1 MRIRAHLFIL
11 AATAAGLATTPAHAT
26 QGLLCRP
33 LSGSGPTLSLL
44 LAAGGGV
51 GGAHVM
57 EGRFSRDA
65 PATAWRPVP
74 VRQSWIDEH
83 RVWVDLTD
91 EARMR
96 DEGKLRAVF
105 VRSGRSWHVAGS
117 FVRGG
122 RVHRVR
128 CEED

>member
-1 MRIRAHLFIL
+1 MPIRIAHFVL
-11 AATAAGLATTPAHAT
+11 AAAAAGLAAAPARAT

-33 LSGSGPTLSLL
+33 VSGSGPTLSLT

-51 GGAHVM
+51 GANLM
-57 EGRFSRDA
+57 EGRVSPGA
-65 PATAWRPVP
+65 PAGAWRPVP

-91 EARMR
+91 EARTR
-96 DEGKLRAVF
+96 DEGKLRATF
-105 VRSGRSWHVAGS
+105 VRTGRFWHVAGT